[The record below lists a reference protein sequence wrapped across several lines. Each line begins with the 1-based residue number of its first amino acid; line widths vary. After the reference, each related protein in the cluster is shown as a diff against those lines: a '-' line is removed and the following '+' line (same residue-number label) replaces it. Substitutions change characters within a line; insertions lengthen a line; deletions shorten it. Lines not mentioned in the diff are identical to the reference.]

1 MAIEIKG
8 INNLL
13 KKLNKLSSIET
24 DKAIIEVAEDLRKN
38 ISNAAKEFSD
48 TSYMY
53 VGKGEI
59 RKYGLSSYIDV
70 GFSKEDAAFDLWKP
84 LWFQQWGYFD
94 KGLNFKGDFFI
105 ANHQFWFDEAIKNS
119 ENEIKN
125 KLKNKIKSEI
135 KKALE

>member
-8 INNLL
+8 INSIL
-13 KKLNKLSSIET
+13 KKLNQLSSVNT
-24 DKAIIEVAEDLRKN
+24 DKVIEDVAEELRGN
-38 ISNAAKEFSD
+38 ISKAAKEFSD

-70 GFSKEDAAFDLWKP
+70 GFGKDDADFDLWKP

-94 KGLNFKGDFFI
+94 KGLNFKGNFFI
-105 ANHQFWFDEAIKNS
+105 ANHQFWFDEAIKSS
-119 ENEIKN
+119 EGEIKKKLKN
-125 KLKNKIKSEI
+125 KLKNEI

>member
-8 INNLL
+8 INSIL
-13 KKLNKLSSIET
+13 KKLNQLSSVNT
-24 DKAIIEVAEDLRKN
+24 DKAIEDVAEELRED
-38 ISNAAKEFSD
+38 ISKAAKEFSD

-70 GFSKEDAAFDLWKP
+70 GFGKDDADFNLWKP

-105 ANHQFWFDEAIKNS
+105 ANHQFWFNEAIENS
-119 ENEIKN
+119 SGKIKK
-125 KLKNKIKSEI
+125 KLKEKLKKEI

>member
-1 MAIEIKG
+1 
-8 INNLL
+8 
-13 KKLNKLSSIET
+13 
-24 DKAIIEVAEDLRKN
+24 
-38 ISNAAKEFSD
+38 
-48 TSYMY
+48 MY

-70 GFSKEDAAFDLWKP
+70 GFGKDDANFDLWKP

-105 ANHQFWFDEAIKNS
+105 ANHQFWFDEAIKKS
-119 ENEIKN
+119 EGEIKKKLKD
-125 KLKNKIKSEI
+125 KLKNEI

>member
-1 MAIEIKG
+1 MSVEIKG
-8 INNLL
+8 INSIL
-13 KKLNKLSSIET
+13 KKLNQLSSINT
-24 DKAIIEVAEDLRKN
+24 DKVIEEVAEDLRED
-38 ISNAAKEFSD
+38 ISKAAKEFSD

-59 RKYGLSSYIDV
+59 RKYGLSSYVDV
-70 GFSKEDAAFDLWKP
+70 GFGKDDADFDLWKP

-105 ANHQFWFDEAIKNS
+105 ANHQFWFDEAIESSSGK
-119 ENEIKN
+119 IKK
-125 KLKNKIKSEI
+125 KLKEKLKHEV

>member
-1 MAIEIKG
+1 MSIEIEG
-8 INNLL
+8 INSIL
-13 KKLNKLSSIET
+13 KKLNQLSSVNT
-24 DKAIIEVAEDLRKN
+24 DKAIEDVAEELRED
-38 ISNAAKEFSD
+38 ISKAAKEFSD

-70 GFSKEDAAFDLWKP
+70 GFGKDDADFDLWKP

-105 ANHQFWFDEAIKNS
+105 ANHQFWFNEAIENS
-119 ENEIKN
+119 SGKIKKKLKE
-125 KLKNKIKSEI
+125 KLKNEI

>member
-8 INNLL
+8 INSIL

-24 DKAIIEVAEDLRKN
+24 DKAIVEVAEDLRKN
-38 ISNAAKEFSD
+38 ISDAAKEFSD

-70 GFSKEDAAFDLWKP
+70 GFGKDDANFDLWKP

-105 ANHQFWFDEAIKNS
+105 ANHQFWFDEAIKKS
-119 ENEIKN
+119 EGEIKKKLKD
-125 KLKNKIKSEI
+125 KLKNEI

>member
-8 INNLL
+8 INVLL

-24 DKAIIEVAEDLRKN
+24 DKAIIEIAEDLRKN
-38 ISNAAKEFSD
+38 IFNTAKEFSD
-48 TSYMY
+48 VSYLY

-70 GFSKEDAAFDLWKP
+70 GFGKDDANFDLWKS

-105 ANHQFWFDEAIKNS
+105 ANHQFWFDEAIKSS
-119 ENEIKN
+119 EGEIKKKLKN
-125 KLKNKIKSEI
+125 KLKNEI

>member
-1 MAIEIKG
+1 MSVEIKG
-8 INNLL
+8 INSIL
-13 KKLNKLSSIET
+13 KKLNQLSSINT
-24 DKAIIEVAEDLRKN
+24 DKVIEEVAEELRED
-38 ISNAAKEFSD
+38 ISKAAKEFSD

-59 RKYGLSSYIDV
+59 RKYGLSSYVDV
-70 GFSKEDAAFDLWKP
+70 GFGKDDADFDLWKP

-105 ANHQFWFDEAIKNS
+105 SNHQFWFNEAIENS
-119 ENEIKN
+119 SGKIKK
-125 KLKNKIKSEI
+125 KLKEKLKHEV